1 MRKILTATLLLS
13 SFASPLM
20 ASECGQVTIADM
32 NWNSATII
40 ANIDKFILTHGFGCD
55 VDLVPGETTPTGT
68 SMIEKGKPDI
78 APEMWSNAIK
88 PVLDKGVRDGLL
100 AYAGHS
106 LSEGGE
112 EGFWVP
118 AYMVEKDPT
127 LATIAGIKANS
138 KLFTHPED
146 PEKFAFVGCPSGW
159 NCAISSQNLFD
170 ALGLG
175 DVGFDVIDPGSSA
188 GLTGSI
194 AKANDREEP
203 WFGYYWSPTAVLGK
217 YDMVKVDFGSG
228 IDADEFSNCTTREEC
243 RDPKP
248 TMYPASPVDTLVTA
262 AFAERA
268 PEIVTY
274 LTQRSFKNA
283 EMNKLLAWMEENQ
296 ADGDYAMEHFFLE
309 NESKWSAWLTPAVA
323 QKVKQAISEL

>member
-1 MRKILTATLLLS
+1 MRKILTATLLLA
-13 SFASPLM
+13 SFTSPII
-20 ASECGQVTIADM
+20 ASECGQVKVADM
-32 NWNSATII
+32 NWNSATVV
-40 ANIDKFILTHGFGCD
+40 ANIDKFVLTHGFGCE

-68 SMIEKGKPDI
+68 SMIEKGEPDI

-100 AYAGHS
+100 VYAGHS

-146 PEKFAFVGCPSGW
+146 PEKSAFVSCPSGW
-159 NCAISSQNLFD
+159 NCSISSRNMFK
-170 ALGLG
+170 ALDLAS
-175 DVGFDVIDPGSSA
+175 VGFEVIDPGSSS

-194 AKANDREEP
+194 AKANERKEA
-203 WFGYYWSPTAVLGK
+203 WFGYYWAPTAVLGK
-217 YDMVKVDFGSG
+217 YKMVKVDFGSG
-228 IDADEFSNCTTREEC
+228 IDEQEFSNCTSKEEC
-243 RDPKP
+243 VDPKP

-262 AFAERA
+262 AFAKRA
-268 PEIVTY
+268 PEVVKY
-274 LTQRSFKNA
+274 LNKRSFKNA
-283 EMNKLLAWMEENQ
+283 EMSELLAWMEENQ
-296 ADGDYAMEHFFLE
+296 ADGDYAMEHFFIE
-309 NESKWSAWLTPAVA
+309 NEAKWSKWLTPEVA
-323 QKVKQAISEL
+323 KKVKKALLAL